1 MKLLLSSLLITA
13 SFCMNAHAQSV
24 GINTS
29 SPHPSSILDIQSTN
43 KGVLLPK
50 IALQSTSDKNTV
62 PSPAN
67 ALLLYNTNTQIGP
80 EGFYYNAGD
89 QNNAIWKMIG
99 ARLNVPFNQV
109 GSSNGAL
116 FFINNSDNSPNSI
129 AISGQSEVI
138 GVRGAS
144 DSGIGVFG
152 TSTSG
157 IGVLAKSSLGLALHV
172 NGKLK
177 IAGNGQSPAEGKILT
192 SDAEGNAT
200 WQSPAVNIIAFSE
213 TGINGGG
220 NINSSGGFD
229 FVTVNFGN
237 IAYNHGGKYNPL
249 ADSFVAPFNGIYHFD
264 AMVEWTHDDADL
276 EFSPSLQLARF
287 RGNDLV
293 QLALD
298 YKYKVTS
305 KYTSI
310 VTIDCQLQQGD
321 VVFVRGKSGV
331 NGVELETSNSTA
343 HFNGRLLQKL

>member
-1 MKLLLSSLLITA
+1 MKTILSSLLVTLLLWHHGF
-13 SFCMNAHAQSV
+13 SQSV
-24 GINTS
+24 GINTN
-29 SPHPSSILDIQSTN
+29 SPNQSAILDIQSTN
-43 KGVLLPK
+43 RGVLLPK
-50 IALQSTSDKNTV
+50 IALQSTSDKSTV

-67 ALLLYNTNTQIGP
+67 ALLLYNTNTQVGP
-80 EGFYYNAGD
+80 EGFYFNAGD

-144 DSGIGVFG
+144 DAGIGVFG

-157 IGVLAKSSLGLALHV
+157 IGVLAKSALGLALHV

-177 IAGNGQSPAEGKILT
+177 IAGSGQSPAEGKILT

-200 WQSPAVNIIAFSE
+200 WQAPAVNIIAFSE
-213 TGINGGG
+213 LGISGGG
-220 NINSSGGFD
+220 NINSGGGLD

-237 IAYNHGGKYNPL
+237 IAYNHGGDYNPF
-249 ADSFVAPFNGIYHFD
+249 ADSFVVPFNGIYHFD
-264 AMVEWTHDDADL
+264 AMVEWTHGDANL
-276 EFSPSLQLARF
+276 EFSPSLQLVRF
-287 RGNDLV
+287 RGNDLTE
-293 QLALD
+293 LALD
-298 YKYKVTS
+298 FKYKVSS

-310 VTIDCQLQQGD
+310 ISIDCQLQQGD

-331 NGVELETSNSTA
+331 NGIALETSNSTA